1 MQAIMIGIMESY
13 GYAGTF
19 FLILLENIF
28 PPIPSEVI
36 LTFGGFM
43 TTVTSMTLMGTIL
56 VSTLGSLLGA
66 VILYRIGKALSRE
79 KLGMLLD
86 RYGRLLRL
94 KAADLDKAD
103 RWFSTYGQRT
113 VFFTRMM
120 PVIRSLISLPAGM
133 AHMDF
138 QPFLLYTALGT
149 LLWNTLLISGGA
161 FLGQNW
167 ATLLTWMD
175 LYSTAF
181 LVAAFLGILLY
192 IILRKLRSK

>member
-1 MQAIMIGIMESY
+1 MQALLTGIMESY

-19 FLILLENIF
+19 FLIFIENVF

-43 TTVTSMTLMGTIL
+43 TTVTSMTVWGTIL

-66 VILYRIGKALSRE
+66 ILLYRIGQALSRE
-79 KLGMLLD
+79 KLGLFLD
-86 RYGRLLRL
+86 RWGRILRL
-94 KAADLDKAD
+94 KASDLDKAD
-103 RWFSTYGQRT
+103 GWFSKYGQRT

-192 IILRKLRSK
+192 VILRKLRSK